1 MSETSDNA
9 RMTDDGQ
16 GATLTEIASEPPRR
30 QGYKAHR
37 RTFWT
42 MLISSIG
49 SLTASLVLSID
60 AIKLAKDPGAALSC
74 NINAIVSCGK
84 VAVSWQSN
92 LLGFPNAFIGLMCEP
107 VVITVAIAALGGA
120 VLPRWFMRT
129 ALAVYLCGLI
139 FALWLFSQSYF
150 VIGAFCPWCVLVT
163 ITTITVFASML
174 RVCALEGY
182 LPLKPETSEKL
193 SRRLLAGW
201 DTVVITGLFSVI
213 ALAILFKYGNSIF
226 T

>member
-1 MSETSDNA
+1 MSEVEVA
-9 RMTDDGQ
+9 KGFV
-16 GATLTEIASEPPRR
+16 
-30 QGYKAHR
+30 AHR

-42 MLISSIG
+42 MLIASFG
-49 SLTASLVLSID
+49 SLVASLVLSID
-60 AIKLAKDPGAALSC
+60 AIKLAKDPGATLSC

-84 VAVSWQSN
+84 VALSWQSD
-92 LLGFPNAFIGLMCEP
+92 LLGFPNAFIGLMSEP

-120 VLPRWFMRT
+120 FLPRWFMRT
-129 ALAVYLCGLI
+129 ALAVYFCGLV

-182 LPLKPETSEKL
+182 LPIKAETSEKL

-201 DTVVITGLFSVI
+201 DTVIITGLFSVI
-213 ALAILFKYGNSIF
+213 TLAILFKYNAAIF
-226 T
+226 K

>member
-1 MSETSDNA
+1 MAITETPS
-9 RMTDDGQ
+9 
-16 GATLTEIASEPPRR
+16 LPEPDRPK
-30 QGYKAHR
+30 GFIAHR

-42 MLISSIG
+42 MLISSVG
-49 SLTASLVLSID
+49 SLIASLVLSID

-84 VAVSWQSN
+84 VAASWQSN

-120 VLPRWFMRT
+120 LLPRWFMRT
-129 ALAVYLCGLI
+129 ALAVYLFGLI

-182 LPLKPETSEKL
+182 LPLKPATSAKL
-193 SRRLLAGW
+193 SRRLVAGW
-201 DTVVITGLFSVI
+201 DTVIITAIFSAI
-213 ALAILFKYGNSIF
+213 ALAILFKYGTSIF
-226 T
+226 N

>member
-1 MSETSDNA
+1 MST
-9 RMTDDGQ
+9 GFV
-16 GATLTEIASEPPRR
+16 
-30 QGYKAHR
+30 AHR

-42 MLISSIG
+42 MLVSSIG

-60 AIKLAKDPGAALSC
+60 AIKLAKDPAAALSC

-92 LLGFPNAFIGLMCEP
+92 LLGFPNAFIGLICEP

-120 VLPRWFMRT
+120 ILPRWFMRT
-129 ALAVYLCGLI
+129 ALFVYFCGLV

-150 VIGAFCPWCVLVT
+150 VIGAFCPWCILVT

-174 RVCALEGY
+174 RVNALEGY
-182 LPLKPETSEKL
+182 LPLSEKVNATL
-193 SRRLLAGW
+193 SRRLVAGW
-201 DTVVITGLFSVI
+201 DTVIITGLFSII
-213 ALAILFKYGNSIF
+213 ALAILFKYGTSIF
-226 T
+226 N

>member
-1 MSETSDNA
+1 MSEVEVVK
-9 RMTDDGQ
+9 GFV
-16 GATLTEIASEPPRR
+16 
-30 QGYKAHR
+30 AHR

-49 SLTASLVLSID
+49 SLIASLVLSID
-60 AIKLAKDPGAALSC
+60 AIKLAKDPGATLSC

-120 VLPRWFMRT
+120 LLPRWFMRT
-129 ALAVYLCGLI
+129 ALVVYFCGLL

-182 LPLKPETSEKL
+182 LPIKPETSEKL
-193 SRRLLAGW
+193 SQRLLSGW
-201 DTVVITGLFSVI
+201 DTVIITGLFSVI
-213 ALAILFKYGNSIF
+213 ALAILIKYNAAIF
-226 T
+226 N